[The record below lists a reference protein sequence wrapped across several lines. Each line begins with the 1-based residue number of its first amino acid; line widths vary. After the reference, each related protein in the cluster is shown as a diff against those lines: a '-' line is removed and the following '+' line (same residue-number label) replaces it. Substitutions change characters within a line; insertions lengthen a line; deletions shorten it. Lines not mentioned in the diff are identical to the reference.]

1 VSKPLPLSGDSNRQ
15 GRDLRCAL
23 HVPENA
29 APRPGAE
36 REGPRLPLPCGQSS
50 RSNIA
55 RLKPIALVAALAA
68 MLIAPAVARADA
80 DLSPGLADAAAD
92 HPHQV
97 FKVIVQGDPGRR
109 ARAVGDDVEETT
121 EAWSGQARGLKRR
134 LVSVDGV
141 SAELTGRQILK
152 LAHKRGI
159 LAISVDQP
167 VRITSRPLYTSTQRW
182 PYASGAAKFWA
193 QLFMGFPSSMAHPP
207 AIAVVDSGVDPSVP
221 DLAGR
226 VVHEEDFTSLPDN
239 SPHDGR
245 GHGTFVASVAAG
257 SGGMHAG
264 VAPNADIVSLD
275 VVDDN
280 GMGLTSDVIAAADWI
295 LANKDTYDI
304 RVANFSLH
312 GSQPSTFRF
321 DPLDKAVER
330 LWFGG
335 VVVVAASGNYGATQ
349 QGVLYAPGNDPF
361 VITVGAVDLNG
372 TIGTAD
378 DFAAPWSAR
387 GSTLDGFAKPE
398 ISAPGRYM
406 VGAIPPGS
414 TLAAERP
421 DRLVE
426 PGYLLMSGT
435 SFATP
440 VVAGTAAYILARHPN
455 FTPDQVKGALML
467 TARPTPAAVAGST
480 GVGEVAADRAVEVAS
495 PPNPNLA
502 LDQFL
507 VDDPDSDG
515 RIFDQATW
523 TTYAS
528 NNPAWDAATWTTATW
543 TTATWTTATWT
554 TAAWQAST
562 WESATW
568 TTATWTTATWT
579 TATWTTS
586 NDATWTTSAESESN
600 PTGGEFYDPAEKAD
614 AEDSLGITLDP

>member
-1 VSKPLPLSGDSNRQ
+1 MR
-15 GRDLRCAL
+15 
-23 HVPENA
+23 
-29 APRPGAE
+29 
-36 REGPRLPLPCGQSS
+36 
-50 RSNIA
+50 IA
-55 RLKPIALVAALAA
+55 RLKPFVVAIALAA
-68 MLIAPAVARADA
+68 MLVAPAVARADA

-92 HPHQV
+92 HPSQV
-97 FKVIVQGDPGRR
+97 FKVIVQGDPGHRS
-109 ARAVGDDVEETT
+109 RAVGDDVEATT
-121 EAWSGQARGLKRR
+121 EAWSGQGVGLKRKFA
-134 LVSVDGV
+134 SIDGV

-167 VRITSRPLYTSTQRW
+167 VRISSGPLNLSTQRW

-193 QLFMGFPSSMAHPP
+193 QLFTGFPSSMAHPP
-207 AIAVVDSGVDPSVP
+207 TIAVVDSGVDPSVP

-226 VVHEEDFTSLPDN
+226 VIHEQNFTTLPDN

-245 GHGTFVASVAAG
+245 GHGTFVASIAAG
-257 SGGMHAG
+257 SGYLHAG

-275 VVDDN
+275 VVDDT
-280 GMGLTSDVIAAADWI
+280 GMGLTSDVITAADWI

-312 GSQPSTFRF
+312 GAQPSTFRF

-330 LWFGG
+330 LWFNG
-335 VVVVAASGNYGATQ
+335 VVVVAAAGNYGATQ
-349 QGVLYAPGNDPF
+349 PGVLYAPGNDPF
-361 VITVGAVDLNG
+361 VITVGAVDVNG
-372 TIGTAD
+372 SIGTGN
-378 DFAAPWSAR
+378 DFAAPWSAY

-406 VGAIPPGS
+406 VGAVPPGS
-414 TLAAERP
+414 TLPLERP
-421 DRLVE
+421 DRVVA

-467 TARPTPAAVAGST
+467 SARPTPNALPGST
-480 GVGEVAADRAVEVAS
+480 GVGELAADKAVEVS
-495 PPNPNLA
+495 NPPNPNLS
-502 LDQFL
+502 LNEF
-507 VDDPDSDG
+507 VGPDPDGGTSPV
-515 RIFDQATW
+515 FDEATW

-528 NNPAWDAATWTTATW
+528 DHPTWDAATWTTATW

-554 TAAWQAST
+554 TAAWQAAT
-562 WESATW
+562 WTSATW

-586 NDATWTTSAESESN
+586 QDATWTTSAESEGN
-600 PTGGEFYDPAEKAD
+600 PTLGEFYDDAEKAA
-614 AEDSLGITLDP
+614 AEDELGITFDP

>member
-1 VSKPLPLSGDSNRQ
+1 L
-15 GRDLRCAL
+15 
-23 HVPENA
+23 E
-29 APRPGAE
+29 
-36 REGPRLPLPCGQSS
+36 LPCGQSS
-50 RSNIA
+50 RSNSA
-55 RLKPIALVAALAA
+55 RLKPIALVVILAA
-68 MLIAPAVARADA
+68 MLIAPAAARADA

-92 HPHQV
+92 HPAHV

-109 ARAVGDDVEETT
+109 SRAVGEDVDETT
-121 EAWSGQARGLKRR
+121 QTWSGQARGLKRR
-134 LVSVDGV
+134 LASIDGV

-167 VRITSRPLYTSTQRW
+167 VRISSRPLYASTQRW
-182 PYASGAAKFWA
+182 PYASGVAKFWA
-193 QLFMGFPSSMAHPP
+193 QLFTGFPSSMAHPP
-207 AIAVVDSGVDPSVP
+207 AIAVVDSGVDPTVP

-245 GHGTFVASVAAG
+245 GHGTFVASIAAG
-257 SGGMHAG
+257 SGAMHAG

-312 GSQPSTFRF
+312 GAQPSTFRF
-321 DPLDKAVER
+321 DPLDRAVER
-330 LWFGG
+330 LWFSG

-372 TIGTAD
+372 SIGTGN
-378 DFAAPWSAR
+378 DFAAPWSAY

-398 ISAPGRYM
+398 LSAPGRYM
-406 VGAIPPGS
+406 VGAIPSGS
-414 TLAAERP
+414 TLALERP

-467 TARPTPAAVAGST
+467 TARPTPGALAGST
-480 GVGEVAADRAVEVAS
+480 GVGELAADRAVEVAN

-600 PTGGEFYDPAEKAD
+600 PTDGEYYDSAEKAD
-614 AEDSLGITLDP
+614 AEDALGITLDP